1 MNTFTMLGMG
11 AVCALTLSSCFLN
24 ATIRLTIT
32 NLQTPAIACA
42 VDTTDTKSYLTLTFD
57 YIGTVNAMRL
67 GFTPY
72 GTAGNKATEFVVI
85 SDVNTPPTGVKLP
98 FPSSNKITV
107 RVNLADV
114 VIAPAGAVQAQGV
127 TPPDQK
133 VSLPMN
139 VSLSASNAN
148 GEQAGP
154 LTLNGVDV
162 GGCYPTTAK

>member
-1 MNTFTMLGMG
+1 MNKFAMLGAG
-11 AVCALTLSSCFLN
+11 AICALTLSSCFLN
-24 ATIRLTIT
+24 ATIRLTIA

-42 VDTTDTKSYLTLTFD
+42 LDPTDNKSYLTLIFD

-67 GFTPY
+67 SFTPY
-72 GTAGNKATEFVVI
+72 GSAGNKATESVVI
-85 SDVNTPPTGVKLP
+85 SDVNTPPAGVKLP
-98 FPSSNKITV
+98 FPSSNRITV
-107 RVNLADV
+107 KVNLADV
-114 VIAPAGAVQAQGV
+114 AVAPAGAVQAQGV

-139 VSLSASNAN
+139 VTLSASNAS

-162 GGCYPTTAK
+162 AGCYPATPR